1 MEAWRLVTTWDAEPG
16 FNMAL
21 DEALVVADEPR
32 PTLRFYTWRP
42 DTLSLGYFQRWEEIQ
57 GKDVAGAIVRRMTG
71 GGAIH
76 HAAELTYSI
85 VAGVDH
91 PLFRGE
97 VRASYARIHDALA
110 VGLAKHGVRAE
121 RRGGAAVTSDDPAS
135 TMCFH
140 HSTDLDLVWD
150 GAKGVGSAQ
159 RRTGH
164 RVLHHGSI
172 KLGTT
177 SLEGPI
183 AVLGRHA
190 PDLDVA
196 GLADSLRA
204 TLGELWDAEFH
215 EAAPTAAELT
225 HAAARAPFFLSD
237 AHLRRR

>member
-1 MEAWRLVTTWDAEPG
+1 MEAWRLVTTWEGAPG

-21 DEALVVADEPR
+21 DEAFLLAPEPR
-32 PTLRFYTWRP
+32 PTLRFYTWSP
-42 DTLSLGYFQRWEEIQ
+42 DTLSLGYFQRWAEIR
-57 GKDVAGAIVRRMTG
+57 GKDVAGAIVRRVTG

-76 HAAELTYSI
+76 HTAELTYSI
-85 VAGVDH
+85 AADATH

-110 VGLAKHGVRAE
+110 VGLARLGVHAA
-121 RRGGAAVTSDDPAS
+121 RRGTRAVASDDPAS

-159 RRTGH
+159 RRTHG

-177 SLEGPI
+177 PLEGRI
-183 AVLGRHA
+183 AVLHRAA
-190 PDLDVA
+190 PALDA
-196 GLADSLRA
+196 PGLADLLRDA
-204 TLGELWDAEFH
+204 LADEWDAEFRL
-215 EAAPTAAELT
+215 EAPSPAELE
-225 HAAARAPFFLSD
+225 HARRRAPFYTSR
-237 AHLRRR
+237 AHLERR